1 MLAAAILDHGAKG
14 RVIHP
19 MQSGLQRAIEDLINA
34 RQAIIAMVV
43 SHQAP
48 GGSLA
53 GKLVFQPSTQPP
65 GKLKATPEEIDG
77 PYFRLGAPLRSN
89 LLESG
94 DKPELVLSGRV
105 LNEQGT
111 PIPNAIVNLWSS
123 DAAGNYDM
131 VGYRYTGYVL
141 TDPDGR
147 YEFTTIVPGCYYPR
161 DAKHLHVKVQ
171 GDSSP
176 LTTQLY
182 IEGEPGNEDDP
193 LYTHECLVRCT
204 IDATGTR
211 YGTFDFV
218 IRQVTERQN
227 VTPESLAARV

>member
-1 MLAAAILDHGAKG
+1 M
-14 RVIHP
+14 IHP
-19 MQSGLQRAIEDLINA
+19 MQSELERAIEDLINA
-34 RQAIIAMVV
+34 RQAIMAMVV

-53 GKLVFQPSTQPP
+53 GKLVLQPSPQPP
-65 GKLKATPEEIDG
+65 GELKATPEEIDG

-89 LLESG
+89 LLEPE

-105 LNEQGT
+105 RNEQGT
-111 PIPNAIVNLWSS
+111 PIPNAIVNPLSSS
-123 DAAGNYDM
+123 DAIGNYDM
-131 VGYRYTGYVL
+131 VGYRYAGYVL
-141 TDPDGR
+141 TDTEGR
-147 YEFTTIVPGCYYPR
+147 YEFTTIVPGCYHPR

-176 LTTQLY
+176 VTTQLY

-193 LYTHECLVRCT
+193 LYTPECLVRCT